1 MGIFDQM
8 KAAGM
13 RQVLAYIEKDP
24 DTNIL
29 KIIDWM
35 IKFNVAGSAHNAD
48 LLNVRAYLSDQNSS
62 WYRLVR
68 SLWTDIDDGIR
79 KTFFENLVINA
90 GLARQNSKEKSE
102 EDLPMGIM
110 LDQTGN
116 VELNRLPAPVPLSL
130 NEYDQ
135 MIRKNKRKGVFAFI
149 FTGGADSIT
158 AADLRKLARVHSD
171 CIFVTMMK
179 PEEVDSYF
187 ADMCFAAQNIAPM
200 IAYENCDEACM
211 MFKARKLGFGTF
223 CYCSREN
230 HEELASGD
238 FVRKMINNGAKL
250 VWIFSSE
257 GENAADQAESEAV
270 YGRVLSARNTE
281 PVLIVDF
288 LHEEK
293 FLGGRISGI

>member
-1 MGIFDQM
+1 MGIFDYM

-48 LLNVRAYLSDQNSS
+48 LLNVRAYLSDRNSS

-102 EDLPMGIM
+102 EDIPMGIM

-116 VELNRLPAPVPLSL
+116 VELNRLP
-130 NEYDQ
+130 D
-135 MIRKNKRKGVFAFI
+135 R
-149 FTGGADSIT
+149 
-158 AADLRKLARVHSD
+158 
-171 CIFVTMMK
+171 
-179 PEEVDSYF
+179 
-187 ADMCFAAQNIAPM
+187 
-200 IAYENCDEACM
+200 
-211 MFKARKLGFGTF
+211 
-223 CYCSREN
+223 
-230 HEELASGD
+230 
-238 FVRKMINNGAKL
+238 
-250 VWIFSSE
+250 
-257 GENAADQAESEAV
+257 
-270 YGRVLSARNTE
+270 
-281 PVLIVDF
+281 
-288 LHEEK
+288 
-293 FLGGRISGI
+293 